1 MANTANQ
8 KLRLL
13 YLLKLLIQKTDSCSG
28 LTTNQLLDEL
38 ANVGIDTQRKSLYR
52 DFKSM
57 RQFGLL
63 IEQNSVHEW
72 FISNRPFEQDEL
84 VMLVDAVQ
92 STPFLTTSMSRR
104 LIGKLKA
111 FASEKDAKHLD
122 GRIELSEYVKMA
134 NEDVFWNIKAIQM
147 AISSKKR
154 VKFNYFRYIV
164 DGGKL
169 VRDIH
174 HEHIAIPLKLVYAD
188 EKYYLLTH
196 DERYNNMT
204 PFRVDRMIDV
214 VCSDEAIPRN
224 RSVATWR
231 LEDDAVLSFGIFSSK
246 VEPVSFDIRSEWMNV
261 VVDKFGTELAIY
273 DIEDGIV
280 RIHVKAPLSPQFY
293 GWLFQLGDNIK
304 LISPKFAIEEYKE
317 YCTDI
322 LKNYE

>member
-1 MANTANQ
+1 MPNTANQ

-13 YLLKLLIQKTDSCSG
+13 YLLKLLIQKTDLCSG

-63 IEQNSVHEW
+63 IEQNKSREW
-72 FISNRPFEQDEL
+72 FLSNRPFDPDEL

-92 STPFLTTSMSRR
+92 STPFLTTDMSTR

-111 FASEKDAKHLD
+111 FASERDAKHLD

-147 AISSKKR
+147 AISLKKK
-154 VKFNYFRYIV
+154 VEFKYFRYV
-164 DGGKL
+164 ADGGKL

-174 HEHIAIPLKLVYAD
+174 HEHTAIPLKLVYAD
-188 EKYYLLTH
+188 EKYYMLTF
-196 DERYNNMT
+196 DERFNNMT

-214 VCSDEAIPRN
+214 VCSDEPIPRK

-231 LEDDAVLSFGIFSSK
+231 LEDAAVLSFGIFSSE

-261 VVDKFGTELAIY
+261 VIDKFGTDLNLY
-273 DIEDGIV
+273 DIDDGVV
-280 RIHVKAPLSPQFY
+280 RVHVKAPLSPQFF

-304 LISPKFAIEEYKE
+304 LVSPKIAIEEYKE
-317 YCTDI
+317 YCIDI
-322 LKNYE
+322 LKHYE

>member
-1 MANTANQ
+1 MPNTANQ

-13 YLLKLLIQKTDSCSG
+13 YLLKLLIQKTDLCSG

-63 IEQNSVHEW
+63 IEQNKSREW
-72 FISNRPFEQDEL
+72 FLSNRPFDPDEL

-92 STPFLTTSMSRR
+92 STPFLTTDMSTR

-111 FASEKDAKHLD
+111 FASERDAKHLD

-147 AISSKKR
+147 AISLKKK
-154 VKFNYFRYIV
+154 VEFKYFRYV
-164 DGGKL
+164 ADGGKL

-174 HEHIAIPLKLVYAD
+174 HEHTAIPLKLVYAD
-188 EKYYLLTH
+188 EKYYMLTF
-196 DERYNNMT
+196 DERFNNMT

-214 VCSDEAIPRN
+214 VCSDEPIPRK

-231 LEDDAVLSFGIFSSK
+231 LEDAAVLSFGIFGSE
-246 VEPVSFDIRSEWMNV
+246 VGPVSFDIRSEWMNV
-261 VVDKFGTELAIY
+261 VIDKFGTDLNLY
-273 DIEDGIV
+273 DIDDGVV
-280 RIHVKAPLSPQFY
+280 RVHVKAPLSPQFF

-304 LISPKFAIEEYKE
+304 LVSPKIAIEEYKE
-317 YCTDI
+317 YCIDI
-322 LKNYE
+322 LKHYE

>member
-1 MANTANQ
+1 MPNTANQ

-13 YLLKLLIQKTDSCSG
+13 YLLKLLIQKTDLCSG
-28 LTTNQLLDEL
+28 LTTSQLLDEL

-63 IEQNSVHEW
+63 IEQNKSHEW
-72 FISNRPFEQDEL
+72 FLSNRPFDSDEL
-84 VMLVDAVQ
+84 IMLVDAVQ
-92 STPFLTTSMSRR
+92 STPFLTTNMSTR

-111 FASEKDAKHLD
+111 FASERDAKHLD

-147 AISSKKR
+147 AISLKKK
-154 VKFNYFRYIV
+154 VEFKYFRYVV

-174 HEHIAIPLKLVYAD
+174 HEHTAIPLKLVYAD
-188 EKYYLLTH
+188 EKYYMLTF
-196 DERYNNMT
+196 DERFNNMT

-214 VCSDEAIPRN
+214 VCSDEPIPRK

-231 LEDDAVLSFGIFSSK
+231 LEDAAVLSFGIFGSE

-261 VVDKFGTELAIY
+261 VIDKFGTDLNLY
-273 DIEDGIV
+273 DIDDGVV
-280 RIHVKAPLSPQFY
+280 RVHVKAPLSPQFF

-304 LISPKFAIEEYKE
+304 LVSPNIAIEEYKK
-317 YCTDI
+317 YCIDI
-322 LKNYE
+322 LKHYE

>member
-1 MANTANQ
+1 MPNTANQ

-13 YLLKLLIQKTDSCSG
+13 YLLKLLIQKTDLCSG

-63 IEQNSVHEW
+63 IEQNKSHEW
-72 FISNRPFEQDEL
+72 FLSNRPFDPDEL

-92 STPFLTTSMSRR
+92 STPFLTTDMSTR

-111 FASEKDAKHLD
+111 FASERDAKHLD

-134 NEDVFWNIKAIQM
+134 NEDVFWNIMAIQM
-147 AISSKKR
+147 AISLKKK
-154 VKFNYFRYIV
+154 VEFKYFRYVV

-174 HEHIAIPLKLVYAD
+174 HEHTAIPLKLVYAD
-188 EKYYLLTH
+188 EKYYMLTF
-196 DERYNNMT
+196 DERFNNMT

-214 VCSDEAIPRN
+214 VCSDEPVPRK

-231 LEDDAVLSFGIFSSK
+231 LEDAAVLSFGIFGSE

-261 VVDKFGTELAIY
+261 VIDKFGTNLNLY
-273 DIEDGIV
+273 DIDDGVV
-280 RIHVKAPLSPQFY
+280 RVHVKAPLSPQFF

-304 LISPKFAIEEYKE
+304 LVSPKIAIEEYKE
-317 YCTDI
+317 YCIDI
-322 LKNYE
+322 LKHYE

>member
-13 YLLKLLIQKTDSCSG
+13 YLLKLFIQKTDLCSG

-63 IEQNSVHEW
+63 IEQNKSREW
-72 FISNRPFEQDEL
+72 FLSNRPFDPDEL

-92 STPFLTTSMSRR
+92 STPFLTTDMSTR

-111 FASEKDAKHLD
+111 FASERDAKHLD

-147 AISSKKR
+147 AISLKKK
-154 VKFNYFRYIV
+154 VEFKYFRYV
-164 DGGKL
+164 ADGGKL

-174 HEHIAIPLKLVYAD
+174 HEHTAIPLKLVYAD
-188 EKYYLLTH
+188 EKYYMLTF
-196 DERYNNMT
+196 DERFNNMT

-214 VCSDEAIPRN
+214 VCSDEPIPRK

-231 LEDDAVLSFGIFSSK
+231 LEDAAVLSFGIFGSE

-261 VVDKFGTELAIY
+261 VIDKFGTDLNLY
-273 DIEDGIV
+273 DIDDGVV
-280 RIHVKAPLSPQFY
+280 RVHVKAPLSPQFF

-304 LISPKFAIEEYKE
+304 LVSPKIAIEEYKE
-317 YCTDI
+317 YCIDI
-322 LKNYE
+322 LKHYE

>member
-13 YLLKLLIQKTDSCSG
+13 CLLKLLIQKTDSCSG

-63 IEQNSVHEW
+63 IEQNKAREW
-72 FISNRPFEQDEL
+72 YISNRPFEQDEL

-92 STPFLTTSMSRR
+92 STPFLTADMTTH
-104 LIGKLKA
+104 LIEKLKA
-111 FASEKDAKHLD
+111 FASEKDRKCLD

-134 NEDVFWNIKAIQM
+134 NENVFWNIKAIQM

-154 VKFNYFRYIV
+154 VEFKYFRYVV

-169 VRDIH
+169 VRDIR

-188 EKYYLLTH
+188 EKYYLLTY
-196 DERYNNMT
+196 DERFNNMT

-214 VCSDEAIPRN
+214 VCSDEPIPRN
-224 RSVATWR
+224 GSVATWR
-231 LEDDAVLSFGIFSSK
+231 LEDAAVLSFGIFGSE
-246 VEPVSFDIRSEWMNV
+246 VEPVSFDIRGEWMNV
-261 VVDKFGTELAIY
+261 VIDKFGTDFDFY
-273 DIEDGIV
+273 DIEDEVV
-280 RIHVKAPLSPQFY
+280 RVHVKAPLSPQFF

-304 LISPKFAIEEYKE
+304 LVSPRIAIEEYKE
-317 YCTDI
+317 YCFNI